1 MLHWDG
7 GKWSDDRLGASV
19 KGQFVG
25 LLTPRWFR
33 VGGSAAALMPC
44 SSGSSVVA
52 PDVARNGREQAAGRD
67 VKHRPR
73 GLLLGEGGGKRM
85 SSTGGNRKASRLPTL
100 GRRGEGWVAA
110 QILLIVAVFLSAL
123 VGQGWSGGYAVVA
136 HTVGA
141 TLFAL
146 GLALLVTAGLQ
157 LGTSLT
163 PFPTPKGDEITTS
176 GTFALVRHPMYG
188 GGILIALG
196 WTIIFASVVG
206 LAVTGVLA
214 LFLDLKSRREEIWLS
229 ERYDEY
235 AAFREQTPHK
245 LVPFIY

>member
-1 MLHWDG
+1 
-7 GKWSDDRLGASV
+7 
-19 KGQFVG
+19 
-25 LLTPRWFR
+25 
-33 VGGSAAALMPC
+33 
-44 SSGSSVVA
+44 
-52 PDVARNGREQAAGRD
+52 
-67 VKHRPR
+67 
-73 GLLLGEGGGKRM
+73 M
-85 SSTGGNRKASRLPTL
+85 SSTGSNREASRLPTL
-100 GRRGEGWVAA
+100 GRRGEGWVAG

-123 VGQGWSGGYAVVA
+123 VGRGWSSGYAVA
-136 HTVGA
+136 AITVGA

-146 GLALLVTAGLQ
+146 GLALLATAGLQ
-157 LGTSLT
+157 LGMSLT

-206 LAVTGVLA
+206 LAVTILLA

-235 AAFREQTPHK
+235 GAYREQTPHK
-245 LVPFIY
+245 LIPFIY